1 MDDLDAAQVAW
12 AACDA
17 AAHPAASERQHAT
30 AQSLALARTIAAGT
44 AVDAPALWNWL
55 VARWAAWR
63 TADAALV
70 GDSAARKAAAEGVR
84 ALLVIARNSA
94 AQANHAITVLQHWDD
109 VCGVL
114 AHCLRF
120 ETMTEPAL
128 LPMVRVLAQ
137 LLANAATCDS
147 ALQRIVWKLHVL
159 GEEASPSADA
169 VQRLLS
175 SPDPKTALAAAV
187 LVLNCVDTAYEEELN
202 GTMSTPPQKAS
213 FAHDVVHTS
222 AGLRL
227 IETLLSVYD
236 AALLDEDTDTTDE
249 LIQVTAAIVQRLFK
263 CGLFGVLFERL
274 RPRTGDEPH
283 ISAHQVT
290 LLQVLGACLDERLA
304 LRKGESK
311 TNRMSTRMLSNVMQ
325 KSQRLAHSTAPLMP
339 LFCELS
345 AYAVRVMQQHV
356 DGGGVDDFRGLIRAH
371 MALLALLHALHL
383 LGMCAQEDIV
393 HRETSGETE
402 FLAGMRNPASGV
414 VDACL
419 ALLHEANR
427 FFPAQS
433 HFQPGREAQAAH
445 IHARYPEAE
454 GPDRPEGDD
463 GRAKRLVSELATGRA
478 SGPDDRPTGGLE
490 DGPAHGPAA
499 LRSSATHSPAA
510 GAEGQEQA
518 SVDGGTR
525 DGTPLSSDCA
535 APAPPE
541 HHVPTATGRVHP
553 VTDTRPALYRLKC
566 SVLQLL
572 GTLVYEPN
580 GARHLPEV
588 RALQDQVRERGGLL
602 DTLNMTQLD
611 KHNPYI
617 REYAIFTLRY
627 LLAGNAASQALI
639 ASLRAVPPE
648 QASAKHTSD
657 GSPPTPS
664 GAASMP

>member
-213 FAHDVVHTS
+213 FAYV
-222 AGLRL
+222 
-227 IETLLSVYD
+227 
-236 AALLDEDTDTTDE
+236 
-249 LIQVTAAIVQRLFK
+249 
-263 CGLFGVLFERL
+263 
-274 RPRTGDEPH
+274 
-283 ISAHQVT
+283 AH
-290 LLQVLGACLDERLA
+290 
-304 LRKGESK
+304 
-311 TNRMSTRMLSNVMQ
+311 
-325 KSQRLAHSTAPLMP
+325 
-339 LFCELS
+339 
-345 AYAVRVMQQHV
+345 
-356 DGGGVDDFRGLIRAH
+356 
-371 MALLALLHALHL
+371 
-383 LGMCAQEDIV
+383 
-393 HRETSGETE
+393 
-402 FLAGMRNPASGV
+402 
-414 VDACL
+414 
-419 ALLHEANR
+419 
-427 FFPAQS
+427 
-433 HFQPGREAQAAH
+433 
-445 IHARYPEAE
+445 
-454 GPDRPEGDD
+454 
-463 GRAKRLVSELATGRA
+463 
-478 SGPDDRPTGGLE
+478 
-490 DGPAHGPAA
+490 
-499 LRSSATHSPAA
+499 
-510 GAEGQEQA
+510 
-518 SVDGGTR
+518 
-525 DGTPLSSDCA
+525 
-535 APAPPE
+535 
-541 HHVPTATGRVHP
+541 
-553 VTDTRPALYRLKC
+553 
-566 SVLQLL
+566 
-572 GTLVYEPN
+572 
-580 GARHLPEV
+580 
-588 RALQDQVRERGGLL
+588 
-602 DTLNMTQLD
+602 
-611 KHNPYI
+611 
-617 REYAIFTLRY
+617 
-627 LLAGNAASQALI
+627 
-639 ASLRAVPPE
+639 
-648 QASAKHTSD
+648 
-657 GSPPTPS
+657 
-664 GAASMP
+664 